1 MRIVHWLAALAAAA
15 GLLQA
20 GTAWAQPYPNKPIK
34 LIVPFGPGS
43 GSDIL
48 ARILA
53 EPLTQALGQPIV
65 IENKPGNNTTLGTE
79 LVVQSPPDG
88 YTLGLLTNSG
98 LAASPGGL
106 TSGVRYDP
114 VKDLVYI
121 TMVASV
127 NYVLLVNNDVPV
139 KTAAE
144 LVALVKANPG
154 KYNYASG
161 NTGGIAYGGYFKNA
175 HKLDM
180 THVPYKS
187 TPPALTDLI
196 SGHVQ
201 IMVADVPA
209 SLAMIRAGKVRPI
222 GVPAAKRY
230 LLLPDVPT
238 FAETGLDTPPVMDGW
253 WVLVAPAGTPDV
265 IQDRLNKELV
275 KVLETE
281 SIKTRLLES
290 ALVPTPS
297 TRAQAVAY
305 QKDQLQVWTKMIK
318 DLNLKLE

>member
-1 MRIVHWLAALAAAA
+1 MRIVRWLAGLATAIALVHA
-15 GLLQA
+15 GSA
-20 GTAWAQPYPNKPIK
+20 SAQPYPSKPIRV
-34 LIVPFGPGS
+34 IVPFGPGS

-114 VKDLVYI
+114 VKDLTYI

-127 NYVLLVNNDVPV
+127 NYVLLVNNAVPA
-139 KTAAE
+139 KTAGE
-144 LVALVKANPG
+144 LVALIRANPG

-161 NTGGIAYGGYFKNA
+161 NTGGIAYGGYFKNS

-187 TPPALTDLI
+187 VPPGLADLI

-209 SLAMIRAGKVRPI
+209 SLAMIRAGKVRPV

-238 FAETGLDTPPVMDGW
+238 FAESGLTPPPVMDGW
-253 WVLVAPAGTPDV
+253 WALVAPAGTPDA
-265 IQDRLNKELV
+265 IQDRLNKEVV
-275 KVLETE
+275 KVLETD
-281 SIKTRLLES
+281 SIRTKLLES

-297 TRAQAVAY
+297 TRQQAVAY
-305 QKDQLQVWTKMIK
+305 QKDQLQVWTDMVR

>member
-1 MRIVHWLAALAAAA
+1 MRIVRWLAGLATAIALVHA
-15 GLLQA
+15 GSA
-20 GTAWAQPYPNKPIK
+20 SAQPYPSKPIRV
-34 LIVPFGPGS
+34 IVPFGPGS

-53 EPLTQALGQPIV
+53 EPLTQALGQPII

-114 VKDLVYI
+114 VKDLTYI

-127 NYVLLVNNDVPV
+127 NYVLLVNNAVPA
-139 KTAAE
+139 KTAGE
-144 LVALVKANPG
+144 LVALIRANPG

-161 NTGGIAYGGYFKNA
+161 NTGGIAYGGYFKNS

-187 TPPALTDLI
+187 VPPGLADLI

-209 SLAMIRAGKVRPI
+209 SLAMIRAGKVRPV

-238 FAETGLDTPPVMDGW
+238 FAESGLTTPPVMDGW
-253 WVLVAPAGTPDV
+253 WALVAPAGTPDA
-265 IQDRLNKELV
+265 IQDRLNKEVV
-275 KVLETE
+275 KVLETD
-281 SIKTRLLES
+281 SIRTKLLES

-297 TRAQAVAY
+297 TRQQAVAY
-305 QKDQLQVWTKMIK
+305 QKDQLQVWTDMVR